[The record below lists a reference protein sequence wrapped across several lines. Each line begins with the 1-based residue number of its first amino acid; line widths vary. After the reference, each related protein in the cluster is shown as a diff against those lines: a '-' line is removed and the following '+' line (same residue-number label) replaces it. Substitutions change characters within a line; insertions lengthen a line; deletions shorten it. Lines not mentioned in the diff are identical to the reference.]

1 MAVDDDR
8 DATPAPP
15 TPIRVL
21 VVDDHRAVADA
32 IALAIGGAND
42 LVCVGTAHH
51 VEDAFALTEQLEPD
65 VVVMDVRLGDGDG
78 VELTARLTRRFPA
91 LRVVILT
98 AVVDHGLLQR
108 AADAGASGIFP
119 KDGSLADV
127 LSAVRSASVDNLV
140 VHPSLLRRLAKGPT
154 QGSRPALSL
163 TAREQD
169 VLTLMADGRDSAQIA
184 RHLGISLLTCR
195 GYVKSLL
202 TKLDAHSQLEAVV
215 VATRL
220 GLVRVGE
227 DRPR

>member
-1 MAVDDDR
+1 MAEDHDLDSAR
-8 DATPAPP
+8 ALPA
-15 TPIRVL
+15 PIRVL

-32 IALAIGGAND
+32 IALAIGGASD
-42 LVCVGTAHH
+42 LICLGTAHN
-51 VEDAFALTEQLEPD
+51 VEDAFALTQRLEPD

-78 VELTARLTRRFPA
+78 VELTARLTARFPE

-108 AADAGASGIFP
+108 AAEAGASGIFP

-127 LSAVRSASVDNLV
+127 LSAVRSARVDDLV
-140 VHPSLLRRLAKGPT
+140 VHPSLLRKLALRPTPGPV
-154 QGSRPALSL
+154 SVLSL
-163 TAREQD
+163 TSREQD
-169 VLTLMADGRDSAQIA
+169 VLTLMADGQDSAQIA
-184 RHLGISLLTCR
+184 RRLGISLLTCR

-227 DRPR
+227 DRQR

>member
-1 MAVDDDR
+1 MAEDS
-8 DATPAPP
+8 DAAQAPVAP
-15 TPIRVL
+15 LRVL

-32 IALAIGGAND
+32 IALAIGGASD
-42 LVCVGTAHH
+42 LICVGTAHD
-51 VEDAFALTEQLEPD
+51 VKDALALTEKLAPD

-108 AADAGASGIFP
+108 AAEAGAAGIFP
-119 KDGSLADV
+119 KDGSLAEV
-127 LSAVRSASVDNLV
+127 LSALRSSRVDDLM
-140 VHPSLLRRLAKGPT
+140 VHPSLLRRLAT
-154 QGSRPALSL
+154 RPAQGPLPAVSL
-163 TAREQD
+163 TSREQD
-169 VLTLMADGRDSAQIA
+169 VLTLMANGHDSAQVA
-184 RHLGISLLTCR
+184 RRLGISLLTCR

-227 DRPR
+227 DRK

>member
-1 MAVDDDR
+1 MAEDNDL
-8 DATPAPP
+8 DAGRALPA
-15 TPIRVL
+15 PIRVL

-32 IALAIGGAND
+32 IALAIGGASD
-42 LVCVGTAHH
+42 LICVGTAHD
-51 VEDAFALTEQLEPD
+51 VRDAFDLTERLAPD

-78 VELTARLTRRFPA
+78 VELTARLTRLFPA

-127 LSAVRSASVDNLV
+127 LSAVRSARVDNLV

-227 DRPR
+227 DRRS